1 MGPLC
6 RERSKALMA
15 LQLYG
20 LNWNLLDFPLDLLG
34 AVAAILQD
42 KFGYVVMGI
51 TSHEKKSFPCLVY
64 VS

>member
-1 MGPLC
+1 
-6 RERSKALMA
+6 MA

-20 LNWNLLDFPLDLLG
+20 LNWNLLGYNYFPLDLLG